1 MILKPKLPYCGLT
14 VVMSNPSRNDKL
26 ELLSHTA
33 GWFFRSECL
42 AENGINIL
50 QCEVRT
56 KEERHPL
63 LPNTKVIMFLGLDG
77 FQLWSGNT
85 ENTLGEIR
93 GSIYYVQNIPSIPSY
108 LPQDCMD
115 AKDYESEHNEL
126 LQGKNYDEPN
136 IEGKGANEKRR
147 HGVTARSNWRFWLQR
162 DTEKAIRIL
171 NNGGEIPKSPGWFE
185 PKYVFFPSAKDIIDE
200 LMSFKDEQL
209 YIDIET
215 DECLGLKCI
224 GYNISSDRIVVFP
237 VVDFN
242 YRQFYP
248 EMARILRAFTLCCN
262 NNTVVAHNG
271 SGFDFTVLSWKYN
284 ILLGQRLYDTMLA
297 MHRCYPDI
305 EKSLGHGT
313 SLWTYEPFH
322 KDEGSMSYRTVE
334 DMRNLLR
341 YCGKDVYTMRLIRQS
356 VDAFAK
362 TIPGLTESIAQVMD
376 SIPAYQLMTL
386 MGTRYKQELLDEVM
400 RENDGLMNQYNR
412 IIQFLVGKETI
423 NVLNKKTPASLASS
437 NTKCV
442 HYFHNMLG
450 YPVVGKSKKTGN
462 PSLAKKN
469 MYKLRLR
476 VENPVIDYVNLF
488 RATQHES
495 GMLKFNPWKS

>member
-1 MILKPKLPYCGLT
+1 MILKPRLNYCGLT

-33 GWFFRSECL
+33 GWFFRTECL
-42 AENGINIL
+42 QKNGINIL

-63 LPNTKVIMFLGLDG
+63 LPNTKVILFLGLDG
-77 FQLWSGNT
+77 FQLWSGNVN
-85 ENTLGEIR
+85 NTLGEIR
-93 GSIYYVQNIPSIPSY
+93 GSIYYVQGIPSIPSY
-108 LPQDCMD
+108 LPQDCLD

-126 LQGKNYDEPN
+126 LQGKNFDEP
-136 IEGKGANEKRR
+136 ETKGAVNEKRR

-171 NNGGEIPKSPGWFE
+171 MNDGEIPRSPGWFE
-185 PKYVFFPSAKDIIDE
+185 PKYVFFPKASEVIDE
-200 LMSFKDEQL
+200 LMSHKDKQL

-215 DECLGLKCI
+215 DEALGLKCI
-224 GYNISSDRIVVFP
+224 GYNLDSERIVVFP

-248 EMARILRAFTLCCN
+248 EMARILQAFTIACN
-262 NNTVVAHNG
+262 NNTVIAHNG
-271 SGFDFTVLSWKYN
+271 SGFDFTVLSWKYR
-284 ILLGQRLYDTMLA
+284 ILFGQRLYDTMLA

-322 KDEGSMSYRTVE
+322 KDEGNASYRTPE

-356 VDAFAK
+356 VDAYAA
-362 TIPGLTESIAQVMD
+362 TIPGLAESIQQVME

-386 MGTRYKQELLDEVM
+386 MGIRYKQELLDEVM
-400 RENDGLMNQYNR
+400 RENDGLMNHYNR
-412 IIQFLVGKETI
+412 IIKFLIGQQAMK
-423 NVLNKKTPASLASS
+423 VLDSKSPKAIPGS
-437 NTKCV
+437 NSKCTK
-442 HYFHNMLG
+442 YFHEMLG
-450 YPVVGKSKKTGN
+450 YPIVDKSKKTDK
-462 PSLAKKN
+462 PSLGKKN

-476 VENPVIDYVNLF
+476 HDNPVIDYVLAY
-488 RATQHES
+488 RETQKES
-495 GMLKFNPWKS
+495 GSLKFTPWKQ